1 MVYPRSFSLDT
12 TLEYSV
18 ELPRAQQVYARV
30 EAMNVLNRANPI
42 VGAGSSAYYE
52 AGRSYWLEAGY
63 RF

>member
-1 MVYPRSFSLDT
+1 
-12 TLEYSV
+12 
-18 ELPRAQQVYARV
+18 
-30 EAMNVLNRANPI
+30 MNVLNRANPI